1 MGKDEN
7 RFQFDLPSGWEDQ
20 TVYFFRGPKVDE
32 REHRLMLT
40 IDRHLQESDVTAFAR
55 RRTRPI
61 IDSLQGLEVL
71 KDEETSRPG
80 CYPSWEFVYR
90 WIPSEEVKIYKKY
103 VFVLRGGYGFS
114 FEIEFSKMS
123 YKMLGE
129 QVKKVIE
136 DLLPGTYEPREDR

>member
-20 TVYFFRGPKVDE
+20 TVYFFRGPVIDGK
-32 REHRLMLT
+32 EHRLMLT
-40 IDRHLQESDVTAFAR
+40 IDRHLQQGDVAEFALQ
-55 RRTRPI
+55 RTRPI
-61 IDSLQGLEVL
+61 TDALRGVEVL
-71 KDEETSRPG
+71 KNEDTTVAG

-90 WIPSEEVKIYKKY
+90 WIPSDETKIFKKH

-123 YKMLGE
+123 HKMLGD

-136 DLLPGTYEPREDR
+136 RLLPGTYEPGDD